1 MRRLMGVSIAL
12 VLATG
17 AAQAQSSLGV
27 GAAEQPLAPIGDSSF
42 FQWIAAQQ
50 REFYRSMTDALRAMR
65 DNDAAAWT
73 LIGLSFLYGVLHAA
87 GPGHGKVVI
96 SSYMLANETALR
108 RGVMLSL
115 ASSIIQAL
123 SALVLVGAVFL
134 FLRGTSISM
143 TDAGRFL
150 EVSSYVL
157 VAGFGAW
164 LLWRKL
170 TALRAQAKHDAA
182 HHHPHHHDHG
192 AHDHHHSHH
201 DHAMNEDGTC
211 STCGHAHMPSPAL
224 AQKVDGFRSGLG
236 AVFSV
241 GLRPCTGAI
250 VVLSFAFFNGLYV
263 AGVASVFAMSMGTA
277 ITVSVLATLAVTA
290 KNTALRYS
298 QTGVMSQRVQ
308 NTIEIT
314 GASLILVIGLLMLAG
329 AFSV

>member
-1 MRRLMGVSIAL
+1 MRKLVGAGL
-12 VLATG
+12 VLLVTAG
-17 AAQAQSSLGV
+17 VVHAQSSLGV
-27 GAAEQPLAPIGDSSF
+27 GAAEQPITSIGDSSYL
-42 FQWIAAQQ
+42 QWIAAQQ
-50 REFYRSMTDALRAMR
+50 REFYRSMTDALRSMR

-134 FLRGTSISM
+134 FLRGTSVSM

-150 EVSSYVL
+150 EMSSYVL
-157 VAGFGAW
+157 VVAFGGW

-170 TALRAQAKHDAA
+170 ASLRAQAKPAVT
-182 HHHPHHHDHG
+182 HHHYAHDHGHDHHHHHDHD
-192 AHDHHHSHH
+192 HD
-201 DHAMNEDGTC
+201 ADGVC
-211 STCGHAHMPSPAL
+211 SSCGHAHMPSPTI
-224 AQKVDGFRSGLG
+224 AQSVDGFRSGLG

-250 VVLSFAFFNGLYV
+250 VVLSFAFFNGLFA

-277 ITVSVLATLAVTA
+277 ITV
-290 KNTALRYS
+290 
-298 QTGVMSQRVQ
+298 
-308 NTIEIT
+308 
-314 GASLILVIGLLMLAG
+314 
-329 AFSV
+329 